1 MNLENTGNPWK
12 CCPME
17 NGAAAS
23 LVDHQQELGTA
34 ACPVPRPGPSTGH
47 AWSSWVLFLCQHCPA
62 APSSQDA
69 FVTAMISPDLATCV
83 SPQPC
88 LQDVSR
94 CLPHGK
100 NREIIITSGPTAPWA
115 QAAQQGARPLGQCPS
130 FSWGSPLAAMSPRMG
145 RGLFASSL
153 VPGKRQALPGC
164 GHWPPRSG
172 PQTSTLQTPCDRATG
187 DPHPT
192 PLPMMRGV
200 FVTSQRQD
208 RLP

>member
-1 MNLENTGNPWK
+1 
-12 CCPME
+12 ME

-23 LVDHQQELGTA
+23 LVDHQQELWTA

-88 LQDVSR
+88 LQDVSH

-145 RGLFASSL
+145 RGLFASC
-153 VPGKRQALPGC
+153 QAKD
-164 GHWPPRSG
+164 R
-172 PQTSTLQTPCDRATG
+172 PCLAVVTG
-187 DPHPT
+187 
-192 PLPMMRGV
+192 
-200 FVTSQRQD
+200 RQD
-208 RLP
+208 QGHRRLLSRPHVIWPLGIPTQPHSQ

>member
-1 MNLENTGNPWK
+1 
-12 CCPME
+12 ME

-130 FSWGSPLAAMSPRMG
+130 FSWVHPWLPCRQGWAGVSLHPARQKTGLAWLWSLAA
-145 RGLFASSL
+145 
-153 VPGKRQALPGC
+153 KI
-164 GHWPPRSG
+164 
-172 PQTSTLQTPCDRATG
+172 RATDVYSP
-187 DPHPT
+187 DP
-192 PLPMMRGV
+192 M
-200 FVTSQRQD
+200 
-208 RLP
+208 